1 MRVGKGMK
9 TRKQIWHMA
18 VTGLFAAML
27 CIYVLAIFY
36 INFSQRPSF
45 YVADMYSDVQVCV
58 NMWEQKTLFPE
69 NWVFGNQLYVMATP
83 VLSALIYGITADAFW
98 SMAAASSVM
107 AALVIVSF
115 DWMLKAVFPRMTE
128 RLFGI
133 VSFLALVAIFG
144 DAVWATNGWQLFF
157 TMCSYYACYAINV
170 FLAFGCYLRKDAKL
184 PAVVLVCLMSF
195 AMGIQSLRQTAVM
208 VLPLMAMEFF
218 RGVSCL
224 RQHEPIR
231 SRSLYIA
238 SAISVSNIAGVIGK
252 RFLNVRQVEIFGALH
267 LRSLQ
272 DLPRTLWSSIQHICA
287 LLFYFEEEPNIPCL
301 LVLAAFVLLALIL
314 FVKTRRDTPATVKVL
329 FSLLL
334 LSILSIS
341 GIATVTT
348 MHVRSIYYFMLYPL
362 LACLAVYVFSI
373 RHAAV
378 KAGMILLLCAAFCFS
393 CLTQVGL
400 ACRWA
405 HNREYDYYY
414 GISQDLLDRGY
425 TTIYSR
431 WDGCDKIAVASH
443 GELRAGFW
451 RFETFEHTEYL
462 FDSEVLKADPGEVA
476 YVFFSEVEVGLGVE
490 KAGTIQIELTPV
502 TEYPERDIYVY
513 TAPVNLMQIF
523 SPNA

>member
-1 MRVGKGMK
+1 MK
-9 TRKQIWHMA
+9 TQKQIWHMA

-45 YVADMYSDVQVCV
+45 YVADMYSDVLVCI

-83 VLSALIYGITADAFW
+83 VLSALIYGITGDPFW

-107 AALVIVSF
+107 AVLVIVSF
-115 DWMLKAVFPRMTE
+115 DWMLKAAFPRPAE
-128 RLFGI
+128 RLFGS

-170 FLAFGCYLRKDAKL
+170 FLAFGCYLRKDAKIS
-184 PAVVLVCLMSF
+184 PVLLGCVCLMSF

-218 RGVSCL
+218 RGISCL
-224 RQHEPIR
+224 RRQEPVR
-231 SRSLYIA
+231 SHSLFVA
-238 SAISVSNIAGVIGK
+238 SAISASNLAGLVFK
-252 RFLNVRQVEIFGALH
+252 RFLNIHQVEIFGQIR
-267 LRSLQ
+267 LRSLR
-272 DLPRTLWSSIQHICA
+272 DIPGALWSSIKHTCA
-287 LLFYFEEEPNIPCL
+287 LLFYFEEEPNVPCL
-301 LVLAAFVLLALIL
+301 LVLAVFVLFALIL
-314 FVKTRRDTPATVKVL
+314 LVKTRHDTPAAVKVL

-334 LSILSIS
+334 LSVLSIA

-348 MHVRSIYYFMLYPL
+348 MRVRSIYYFMLYPL
-362 LACLAVYVFSI
+362 LACLAVFAFSN

-378 KAGMILLLCAAFCFS
+378 KTGMILLLCSVFCFS

-400 ACRWA
+400 ACSWA
-405 HNREYDYYY
+405 HNRMYDDYYA
-414 GISQDLLDRGY
+414 ISEDLLDRGF
-425 TTIYSR
+425 TTLYSR
-431 WDGCDKIAVASH
+431 WDGCEKIAAASR
-443 GELRAGFW
+443 GKLRAGFW
-451 RFETFEHTEYL
+451 RFEPFEHTEYL
-462 FDSEVLKADPGEVA
+462 FDSEILMADPEEAA
-476 YVFFSEVEVGLGVE
+476 YVFLSQEEAELGIE
-490 KAGTIQIELTPV
+490 KAGTVQVELIPV
-502 TEYPERDIYVY
+502 AEYPERDIYVY

-523 SPNA
+523 SPDP